1 MDLKALKYFIEVANQ
16 KSINKAAEV
25 LYVSQ
30 PNLSK
35 IMRNLEDEL
44 GVPIFVRDNHG
55 VKLTEYGE
63 SLFFYAKDIVNQMT
77 TIEAIAKYRPHELVS
92 KLSVSIAYLF
102 LRDDLILK
110 YYDSQI
116 NNHCIVSLNE
126 TSIELAIKAVGNL
139 ESEIAIIVANTNQ
152 YELIKRMVDFSFLT
166 IDEIGCSPLMIHV
179 SDKNALSKRKKV
191 TGKDLLSLTKL
202 QLPTS
207 YFDHINTIQLFGG
220 VSAHE
225 FNKTISVDNYHTFIN
240 LLKHKDTF
248 IWGHKWNMQ
257 ELSKGSIASIP
268 VDDKKIKMHLLILSR
283 KKEILSE
290 QAKSFI
296 YLFKE
301 VYAEL

>member
-1 MDLKALKYFIEVANQ
+1 
-16 KSINKAAEV
+16 
-25 LYVSQ
+25 
-30 PNLSK
+30 
-35 IMRNLEDEL
+35 
-44 GVPIFVRDNHG
+44 
-55 VKLTEYGE
+55 
-63 SLFFYAKDIVNQMT
+63 MT

-110 YYDSQI
+110 YYESQL
-116 NNHCIVSLNE
+116 NNHCIVSFNE

-248 IWGHKWNMQ
+248 IWGAQVEYARIIKRFYCINSSWGQ
-257 ELSKGSIASIP
+257 
-268 VDDKKIKMHLLILSR
+268 KIKMHLLILSR

-296 YLFKE
+296 HLFKK